1 MLADHALP
9 VQYYDSRSE
18 CTMAAKYIYLH
29 NFTHIYFSH
38 SQLFVL
44 TVQFILAKLMALIY
58 DSLPEQDP

>member
-1 MLADHALP
+1 
-9 VQYYDSRSE
+9 
-18 CTMAAKYIYLH
+18 MAAKYIYLH